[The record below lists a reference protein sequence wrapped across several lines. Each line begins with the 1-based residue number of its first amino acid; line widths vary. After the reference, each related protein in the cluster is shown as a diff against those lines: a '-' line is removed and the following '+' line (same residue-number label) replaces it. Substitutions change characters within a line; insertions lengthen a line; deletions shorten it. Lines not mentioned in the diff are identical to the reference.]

1 MINNEKKALVVVSF
15 GTSHMDTRKK
25 TIEECEKKL
34 KLKFNDMDFYR
45 AWTSRMII
53 KKLKKRDGEHI
64 MFPDE
69 LLEKLYYEG
78 YTEVYIQSL
87 HLICG
92 EEYNKLLDIVD
103 SYRKKFKS
111 IVVGR
116 PLLTSLTDYEKIYSF
131 INDVSITDC
140 KYDYLKNKKSATVW
154 MGHGTEH
161 SSHCAYAALD
171 YRLRLNEVPAY
182 IGTVEGYPELSE
194 VIKFLKKDNIEKVH
208 LRPLLLVAGDHAKN
222 DMADSED
229 KESWYSILKQEGFEV
244 EVHLEGLGEFNY
256 IQEKFVDNLN
266 YEVECILKNKKDYT
280 LRLKE
285 KDEDM
290 LLCEDKKI
298 NFYGIGVGPG
308 DSDLVTIKA
317 VKIIQSLDILYVPQ
331 SKAGGESIAK
341 TIINKYLNDNIIIK
355 ERYFP
360 MNYNQKE
367 KEDAWDKIALEII
380 DDAKSGK
387 IIGFVTLGDPMVY
400 STYVYL
406 YERVKDILRVKTIP
420 GITSF
425 INIASSNNFPL
436 AMDKE
441 SLGIISCTDDYERI
455 SDVIDRFD
463 SIVLMKVY
471 KNFKEI
477 IDIICK
483 KGLSNKM
490 IVVSNS
496 SMENEKIYRDIDEIR
511 QLEFVPYFTT
521 IIINK
526 RL

>member
-194 VIKFLKKDNIEKVH
+194 VIKF
-208 LRPLLLVAGDHAKN
+208 
-222 DMADSED
+222 
-229 KESWYSILKQEGFEV
+229 
-244 EVHLEGLGEFNY
+244 
-256 IQEKFVDNLN
+256 
-266 YEVECILKNKKDYT
+266 
-280 LRLKE
+280 
-285 KDEDM
+285 
-290 LLCEDKKI
+290 
-298 NFYGIGVGPG
+298 
-308 DSDLVTIKA
+308 
-317 VKIIQSLDILYVPQ
+317 
-331 SKAGGESIAK
+331 
-341 TIINKYLNDNIIIK
+341 
-355 ERYFP
+355 
-360 MNYNQKE
+360 
-367 KEDAWDKIALEII
+367 
-380 DDAKSGK
+380 
-387 IIGFVTLGDPMVY
+387 
-400 STYVYL
+400 
-406 YERVKDILRVKTIP
+406 
-420 GITSF
+420 
-425 INIASSNNFPL
+425 
-436 AMDKE
+436 
-441 SLGIISCTDDYERI
+441 
-455 SDVIDRFD
+455 
-463 SIVLMKVY
+463 
-471 KNFKEI
+471 
-477 IDIICK
+477 
-483 KGLSNKM
+483 
-490 IVVSNS
+490 
-496 SMENEKIYRDIDEIR
+496 
-511 QLEFVPYFTT
+511 
-521 IIINK
+521 
-526 RL
+526 